1 MADDEDDND
10 DMDSVGG
17 NEDYNDFFHDRIIFL
32 IDGRSKMVQCRTNQH
47 HTHLQ
52 NCLALALAVMKSK
65 VIANENTMIGIT
77 FFGTSNASTDS
88 TADGIYRLFSLAQ
101 PNAMRIRELQGL
113 VEDPALLLRTIKPQA
128 ADTQTCPLREALWS
142 TSCEFSLTSTKDKKK
157 RDIKRLWV
165 FTNDDCPNASDRSEQ
180 KATMTAAKDLADAS
194 IDISLWYLHPSA
206 VRPFDPSLFYI
217 PLLKESAPAIS
228 TDRADDADAFDDME
242 DEVMNRVEAA
252 GEEGFDLSM
261 VGIRRKDYRK
271 RKLGA
276 FLCSLFN
283 DCGGGAAASTTSTT
297 SDSHS
302 SYANSSRL
310 EKHMAVG
317 IYKTIQ
323 IMKKPSYTWLYARTA
338 EPVKATSKL
347 IDSGTGEVVDASR
360 IATFFE
366 IAGSKVSVSTEE
378 LAIIKRSRNVEGVG
392 MQMLYFMPLTEL
404 RLDLQ
409 VESSYFIYPDE
420 ALVKGSSALFQM
432 LLTDLIEKKLCAV
445 VRFNRNFNAPA
456 VMAALIPQLEKIDT
470 DDGTQIEPPGFHM
483 LIMPFVEDVRS
494 DPTAMGLY
502 ATDSTLKQLI
512 RPEQLDAAV
521 QVVDRLSS
529 LALPMSSSTSSSY
542 SSSYRDIQSPAVQ
555 QYYSVIQAVALNH
568 DKLEWDHS
576 TDDQLRPDPSLL
588 LKYSADFEH
597 FKNLMGLVD
606 DQLNASSSK
615 VSS

>member
-1 MADDEDDND
+1 
-10 DMDSVGG
+10 
-17 NEDYNDFFHDRIIFL
+17 
-32 IDGRSKMVQCRTNQH
+32 
-47 HTHLQ
+47 
-52 NCLALALAVMKSK
+52 
-65 VIANENTMIGIT
+65 
-77 FFGTSNASTDS
+77 
-88 TADGIYRLFSLAQ
+88 
-101 PNAMRIRELQGL
+101 
-113 VEDPALLLRTIKPQA
+113 
-128 ADTQTCPLREALWS
+128 
-142 TSCEFSLTSTKDKKK
+142 LTSTKDKKK
-157 RDIKRLWV
+157 RDIKRLLI
-165 FTNDDCPNASDRSEQ
+165 FTNADCPNATDRSEQ

-194 IDISLWYLHPSA
+194 IDISLWYLHPSS
-206 VRPFDPSLFYI
+206 VIGQKPFDPLLFYM
-217 PLLKESAPAIS
+217 PLLKESAP
-228 TDRADDADAFDDME
+228 TQTETADDGAFDDME
-242 DEVMNRVEAA
+242 EDVMNRVEAA
-252 GEEGFDLSM
+252 GEEGFDLTM

-283 DCGGGAAASTTSTT
+283 ECTGGGGGAGSTT

-302 SYANSSRL
+302 SYVSSSRL

-323 IMKKPSYTWLYARTA
+323 IMKKPSYNWLYARTA
-338 EPVKATSKL
+338 EPLKATSKL

-366 IAGSKVSVSTEE
+366 IAGSKVSVSVEE

-392 MQMLYFMPLTEL
+392 MQMLYFMPLAEL

-456 VMAALIPQLEKIDT
+456 VMAALIPQLEKID
-470 DDGTQIEPPGFHM
+470 DGTQIEPPGFHM

-494 DPTAMGLY
+494 DPTVVGLY
-502 ATDSTLKQLI
+502 AIDSTLKQLI

-521 QVVDRLSS
+521 QVVDRLS
-529 LALPMSSSTSSSY
+529 LALPLP
-542 SSSYRDIQSPAVQ
+542 SYRDIQSPAVQ

-568 DKLEWDHS
+568 TKLEWDHN
-576 TDDQLRPDPSLL
+576 TDDQLRPDSSVL

-597 FKNLMGLVD
+597 FKNLMGLTD
-606 DQLNASSSK
+606 EQLSAASSSK
-615 VSS
+615 VL

>member
-17 NEDYNDFFHDRIIFL
+17 NEDYNDYFNDRIIFL
-32 IDGRSKMVQCRTNQH
+32 IDGRSKMVQCRTSKH

-65 VIANENTMIGIT
+65 IIANENTMIGIT
-77 FFGTSNASTDS
+77 FYGTSNTTTES

-101 PNAMRIRELQGL
+101 PNATRIRELQSL
-113 VEDPALLLRTIKPQA
+113 VEDPGLLLRTIKPQA
-128 ADTQTCPLREALWS
+128 ADAQACPLREALWS
-142 TSCEFSLTSTKDKKK
+142 TSCEFSMTSTKDKKK
-157 RDIKRLWV
+157 KDIKRLWI
-165 FTNDDCPNASDRSEQ
+165 FTNDDCPNATDRSEQ
-180 KATMTAAKDLADAS
+180 KATITAAKDLADAS
-194 IDISLWYLHPSA
+194 IDISLWYLDPSITK
-206 VRPFDPSLFYI
+206 PFDPSPFYI
-217 PLLKESAPAIS
+217 PLLKESAS
-228 TDRADDADAFDDME
+228 THLNTADEVFDDM
-242 DEVMNRVEAA
+242 DDDVMNRVEVAS
-252 GEEGFDLSM
+252 EEGFDLSM

-283 DCGGGAAASTTSTT
+283 DGATTATATST
-297 SDSHS
+297 S
-302 SYANSSRL
+302 SCSSISSRA

-323 IMKKPSYTWLYARTA
+323 IMKKPSYSWLFARTA

-347 IDSGTGEVVDASR
+347 IDSNTGEVVDTSR

-378 LAIIKRSRNVEGVG
+378 LSIIKRTRNMEGVG
-392 MQMLYFMPLTEL
+392 LQILYFMPLVEL

-409 VESSYFIYPDE
+409 VESSYFIYPDD
-420 ALVKGSSALFQM
+420 ALVKGSSVLFQM
-432 LLTDLIEKKLCAV
+432 LLTDLTEKKLCAV

-456 VMAALIPQLEKIDT
+456 VIAALIPQLEKI

-494 DPTAMGLY
+494 DPTVVGLY
-502 ATDSTLKQLI
+502 ASDNSLKQLI

-521 QVVDRLSS
+521 QVVDRLS
-529 LALPMSSSTSSSY
+529 LAFPLP
-542 SSSYRDIQSPAVQ
+542 SYRDIQSPAVQ

-576 TDDQLRPDPSLL
+576 SDDQLRPDPTVLS
-588 LKYSADFEH
+588 KYTSDFEH
-597 FKNLMGLVD
+597 FKNLMGLAD
-606 DQLNASSSK
+606 EQLSAASK
-615 VSS
+615 VRACVLSPYNSS